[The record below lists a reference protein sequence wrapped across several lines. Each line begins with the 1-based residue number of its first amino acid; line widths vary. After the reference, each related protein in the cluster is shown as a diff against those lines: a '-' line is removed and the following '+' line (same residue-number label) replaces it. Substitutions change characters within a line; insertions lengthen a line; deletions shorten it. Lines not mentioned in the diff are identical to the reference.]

1 MERSRLSMNNTSY
14 KYISNIFFSDLYNWS
29 VQYAKKSESTFR
41 KLYPQVKI
49 GTFLTRVK
57 NAVNINDNQSYK
69 RVSIKLYNGGI
80 VLRDIEKGS
89 NIGTKKQFIIK
100 TGEFLLSKIDARNGA
115 VGIVP
120 DSCDGA
126 IITGNFWSF
135 KIDSD
140 LIKPEFLTLLATTKY
155 FTKIFDSASNGTTN
169 RHYLQEDLFLNIEIP
184 LPTIEKQREIVEEYN
199 KLCQTAVNLKKQAVG
214 ILEEFSS
221 IFKFKLGIQTNANEA
236 SKVGFRTIPFSKIT
250 KWSIAELSKSQTYLF
265 GKSKFECRNVKDL
278 ISQMS
283 GGKTPSTGN
292 SAYWQEGDV
301 CWTSAKDMK
310 DLFLKATEDHIT
322 KAAVHENSL
331 TIHQPGTILAVFR
344 SGILR
349 HSFPIAISTVPT
361 TINQDLKA
369 IKLNN
374 DLILDKYFLFYFYFM
389 QKLVLESAM
398 KTGVTVESID
408 VDAFLKIPVV
418 VPPLTEQQNIIA
430 QIDKIMQKIQ
440 DLKSKA
446 DIIKIEAQQQ
456 FEKELFE

>member
-1 MERSRLSMNNTSY
+1 MNNINY
-14 KYISNIFFSDLYNWS
+14 KYISNISFSCLLNWS
-29 VQYAKKSESTFR
+29 VQYTKKSELTFNKR
-41 KLYPQVKI
+41 YESVKI
-49 GTFLTRVK
+49 GTFLTRIK
-57 NAVNINDNQSYK
+57 NTIIINDDQVYK

-80 VLRDIEKGS
+80 YLRDVEKGS
-89 NIGTKKQFIIK
+89 NIGTKKQFVINA
-100 TGEFLLSKIDARNGA
+100 GQFLLSKIDARNGA
-115 VGIVP
+115 IGIVP
-120 DSCDGA
+120 NSCDNA

-135 KIDSD
+135 QINTE
-140 LIKPEFLTLLATTKY
+140 LIEPQFLTLLTTTKY
-155 FTKIFDSASNGTTN
+155 FTKVFDNASNGTTN
-169 RHYLQEDLFLNIEIP
+169 RHYLQEELFLNMKIP
-184 LPTIEKQREIVEEYN
+184 LPPIEKQREIIDKYN
-199 KLCQTAVNLKKQAVG
+199 EMCQTAVNLKKQAVD
-214 ILEEFSS
+214 ILEKFSS
-221 IFKFKLGIQTNANEA
+221 LFRLKLGIQTNANDA

-310 DLFLKATEDHIT
+310 DLFLKTTEDHIT

-418 VPPLTEQQNIIA
+418 VPPLPEQQNIMA
-430 QIDKIMQKIQ
+430 QIDKVMQKIQ
-440 DLKSKA
+440 NLKSKA

>member
-1 MERSRLSMNNTSY
+1 MNNNFLYLNFINFTDVSLWDFKRYATKKFASSY
-14 KYISNIFFSDLYNWS
+14 PIVKLGDYIQEENTKVKPFDFPGKDFSIL
-29 VQYAKKSESTFR
+29 
-41 KLYPQVKI
+41 
-49 GTFLTRVK
+49 G
-57 NAVNINDNQSYK
+57 VNNKTGLFDAY
-69 RVSIKLYNGGI
+69 
-80 VLRDIEKGS
+80 IEKGN
-89 NIGTKKQFIIK
+89 NINQPYKIVRDGFLAYNPYRVNVGSIGLK
-100 TGEFLLSKIDARNGA
+100 TAEQKYNYISPAYVVFSCRQGLL
-115 VGIVP
+115 
-120 DSCDGA
+120 
-126 IITGNFWSF
+126 
-135 KIDSD
+135 
-140 LIKPEFLTLLATTKY
+140 PEFLYILFRTSKFNALIRESTTGSVRQTLS
-155 FTKIFDSASNGTTN
+155 FSSMG
-169 RHYLQEDLFLNIEIP
+169 NIEIP
-184 LPTIEKQREIVEEYN
+184 LPSIEKQREIVDKYN
-199 KLCQTAVNLKKQAVG
+199 EMCQTAVNLKKQAVD
-214 ILEEFSS
+214 ILEKFSS
-221 IFKFKLGIQTNANEA
+221 LFRLKLGIQTNANDA

-374 DLILDKYFLFYFYFM
+374 DLILDKYFIFYFYFM

>member
-1 MERSRLSMNNTSY
+1 MVRSRLPMNN
-14 KYISNIFFSDLYNWS
+14 NFLYLNFINFTDVSLWDFKR
-29 VQYAKKSESTFR
+29 YTAKKVFSS
-41 KLYPQVKI
+41 YPVVRLGDYIQEENTKVKPFDFPDKDFPI
-49 GTFLTRVK
+49 LG
-57 NAVNINDNQSYK
+57 VNNKTGLFDAY
-69 RVSIKLYNGGI
+69 
-80 VLRDIEKGS
+80 IEKGS
-89 NIGTKKQFIIK
+89 NINQPYKVVKDGFLAYNPYRVNVGSIGLK
-100 TGEFLLSKIDARNGA
+100 TSAQKYNYISPAYVVFSCRQGLL
-115 VGIVP
+115 
-120 DSCDGA
+120 
-126 IITGNFWSF
+126 
-135 KIDSD
+135 
-140 LIKPEFLTLLATTKY
+140 PEFLYILFRTAKFNALIRESTTGSVRQTLS
-155 FTKIFDSASNGTTN
+155 FSSMGS
-169 RHYLQEDLFLNIEIP
+169 IEIP
-184 LPTIEKQREIVEEYN
+184 LPPIEKQREIVEEYN

-214 ILEEFSS
+214 ILEEIFS
-221 IFKFKLGIQTNANEA
+221 IFKLKLGIQTNANEA

>member
-1 MERSRLSMNNTSY
+1 MNNNFLYLNFINFTDVSLWDFKRYAAQKFASSY
-14 KYISNIFFSDLYNWS
+14 PIVKLGDYIQEENT
-29 VQYAKKSESTFR
+29 K
-41 KLYPQVKI
+41 VKPFDFPDKDFPI
-49 GTFLTRVK
+49 LG
-57 NAVNINDNQSYK
+57 VNNKTGLFDAY
-69 RVSIKLYNGGI
+69 
-80 VLRDIEKGS
+80 IEKGS
-89 NIGTKKQFIIK
+89 NINQPYKVVKDGFLAYNPYRVNVGSIGLK
-100 TGEFLLSKIDARNGA
+100 TAEQKYNYISPAYVVFSCRQGLL
-115 VGIVP
+115 
-120 DSCDGA
+120 
-126 IITGNFWSF
+126 
-135 KIDSD
+135 
-140 LIKPEFLTLLATTKY
+140 PEFLYILFRTSKFNALIRESTTGSVRQTLS
-155 FTKIFDSASNGTTN
+155 FSSMG
-169 RHYLQEDLFLNIEIP
+169 NIEIP
-184 LPTIEKQREIVEEYN
+184 LPSIEKQREIIDKYN
-199 KLCQTAVNLKKQAVG
+199 EMCQTAVNLKKQAVD
-214 ILEEFSS
+214 ILEKISS
-221 IFKFKLGIQTNANEA
+221 LFRLKLGIQTNANDA

-250 KWSIAELSKSQTYLF
+250 KWSIAKLSKSQTYLF

-418 VPPLTEQQNIIA
+418 VPPLPEQQNIMA
-430 QIDKIMQKIQ
+430 QIDKVMQKIQ
-440 DLKSKA
+440 NLKSKA